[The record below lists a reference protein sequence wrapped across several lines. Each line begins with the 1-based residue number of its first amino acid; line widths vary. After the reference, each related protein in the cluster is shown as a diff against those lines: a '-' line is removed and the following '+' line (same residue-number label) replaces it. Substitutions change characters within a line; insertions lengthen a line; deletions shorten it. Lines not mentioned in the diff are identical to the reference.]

1 MYLQF
6 ARRRKDGKEH
16 RYWSIVESRRC
27 AGGRVVQRPVLY
39 LGEIN
44 DSQHAAWSRVIEA
57 FDEESGRYRQLAL
70 FPAERSVPD
79 QAKGFAVQVRLAA
92 MELHLPRQW
101 GACWLAC
108 HLYEQLQLDRF
119 FAPLLPNSREGTS
132 WQHILQTLVCYRL
145 IDPGSE
151 WRLHRQWFE
160 QSAMADLLGED
171 YGLVAKNALYRCLD
185 KLLPHKAALFSHLQ
199 ARWQDLFAAKF
210 DVLLYDLTST
220 YFESPPPDDEADKRR
235 HGYSRDKRSD
245 CVQVVIA
252 LIVTPDGFPLGY
264 EVLPGN
270 TADCTTLR
278 DMLRKIE
285 AQYGKA
291 NRVWVMDRGIPSEE
305 VLAEMRAADPPVSY
319 LVGTPKGR
327 LSKLEK
333 HLVTL
338 PWQAVREGVDVKLLP
353 QEQELY
359 VLAQS
364 HARIHKERA
373 MRRRKLKW
381 LWGRLKQIAAMELD
395 REELLM
401 KLGAARAKAR
411 AAWRLVDVTI
421 PPEGATFSFTLDRA
435 KLRQV
440 RRREGRYLLR
450 TNLTGKDPAELWRFY
465 IQLVEIE
472 AAFKTM
478 KDDLHL
484 RPIYHQIEQ
493 RIEAHIFVAFLAYCL
508 HVTLRARLKP
518 LAPGLT
524 PRAVLDKFAAIQ
536 MLDVH
541 FPTTDGRTLILSRYT
556 ELTAEQ
562 KVLVRQLKLDL
573 PPQPPPASPR
583 QAKPFAPQPPSRSGD
598 FRYASVD
605 IADFSR
611 RVGKVG
617 LDQRRSARF
626 PSA

>member
-1 MYLQF
+1 MFLRYN
-6 ARRRKDGKEH
+6 RRFKDGKEH
-16 RYWSIVESRRC
+16 RYWNIVENRRC
-27 AGGRVVQRPVLY
+27 AGGKVVQRQVLY

-44 DSQHAAWSRVIEA
+44 DSQREAWCQLIEA
-57 FDEESGRYRQLAL
+57 FDEGSQRHRQLAL
-70 FPAERSVPD
+70 FAADREVPACAD
-79 QAKGFAVQVRLAA
+79 GYGVQVRLDA
-92 MELHLPRQW
+92 MQLHRPRQW

-108 HLYEQLQLDRF
+108 HLYEKLALDRF
-119 FAPLLPNSREGTS
+119 WSERLTDSRKGKR

-160 QSAMADLLGED
+160 QSAMADLLHAD
-171 YGLVAKNALYRCLD
+171 SGLVEIHALYRCLD
-185 KLLPHKAALFSHLQ
+185 KLLEHKTALFDHLRH
-199 ARWQDLFAAKF
+199 RWQDLFGTSF
-210 DVLLYDLTST
+210 EVLLYDLTST
-220 YFESPPPDDEADKRR
+220 YFESSQPDDEDDKRR
-235 HGYSRDKRSD
+235 YGYSRDKRSD

-252 LIVTPDGFPLGY
+252 LIVTPDGFPLAY

-278 DMLRKIE
+278 GALQKIE

-291 NRVWVMDRGIPSEE
+291 QRVWVMDRGIPTEE
-305 VLAEMRAADPPVSY
+305 VLAEMRQADPPVSY

-333 HLVTL
+333 VLLDL
-338 PWQAVREGVDVKLLP
+338 PWQAVREGVDVKLLA

-364 HARIHKERA
+364 HARMNKERA

-381 LWGRLKQIAAMELD
+381 LWARLKQIAAIEKLS

-411 AAWRLVDVTI
+411 AAWRLINVEVATK
-421 PPEGATFSFTLDRA
+421 GASFSFALNRD
-435 KLRQV
+435 KLRQA

-450 TNLTGKDPAELWRFY
+450 TNLSAEDPTKLWQFY
-465 IQLVEIE
+465 LQLVEVE
-472 AAFKTM
+472 AVFKNL
-478 KDDLHL
+478 KDDLQL
-484 RPIYHQIEQ
+484 RPIYHQLEH
-493 RIEAHIFVAFLAYCL
+493 RIEAHILVCFLAYCL
-508 HVTLRARLKP
+508 HVTLRAKLKP

-541 FPTTDGRTLILSRYT
+541 FPTTDGRTLILTRYT
-556 ELTAEQ
+556 ELNAEP
-562 KVLVRQLKLDL
+562 KLLVRRLKLDL
-573 PPQPPPASPR
+573 PSQPPPRITAPVGR
-583 QAKPFAPQPPSRSGD
+583 LARAVAAQA
-598 FRYASVD
+598 
-605 IADFSR
+605 
-611 RVGKVG
+611 
-617 LDQRRSARF
+617 
-626 PSA
+626 